1 MADEQ
6 DEMQPISK
14 QAKGGRRRAAV
25 LTSEEMSQIAS
36 KAARARWGVPKA
48 THQGVIQLGE
58 LAIDCAVLPDGTR
71 VLSERSVGR
80 ALGRVRGGAYVPK
93 GEQQRTGEPA
103 GDGGEKLPFFAS
115 AATLRPF
122 IDNDLLVAM
131 TSPIRYQHLTSNNVA
146 HGFAASTLPKVCNV
160 WLRARDAGELSK
172 PQLAVAQRA
181 EMLMRGLA
189 EVGIVAL
196 VDEATGYQEV
206 RDKKAL
212 QAILDQF
219 LQKELAAW
227 AKRFPDEF
235 YKEIFRLRG
244 WKWSTLKRPG
254 VVAAYTKDLVYARL
268 APGVMEELERRNP
281 VTDSGRRKARHH
293 QWLSDDVGHPA
304 LAQHLHAIIGFMRAS
319 DSWDGFKR
327 LVDRAYP
334 KRGSNLELELSTPPK

>member
-1 MADEQ
+1 
-6 DEMQPISK
+6 
-14 QAKGGRRRAAV
+14 
-25 LTSEEMSQIAS
+25 
-36 KAARARWGVPKA
+36 
-48 THQGVIQLGE
+48 
-58 LAIDCAVLPDGTR
+58 
-71 VLSERSVGR
+71 
-80 ALGRVRGGAYVPK
+80 
-93 GEQQRTGEPA
+93 
-103 GDGGEKLPFFAS
+103 
-115 AATLRPF
+115 
-122 IDNDLLVAM
+122 
-131 TSPIRYQHLTSNNVA
+131 
-146 HGFAASTLPKVCNV
+146 
-160 WLRARDAGELSK
+160 
-172 PQLAVAQRA
+172 
-181 EMLMRGLA
+181 MLMRGLA

-281 VTDSGRRKARHH
+281 VMDSGRRKARHH

-319 DSWDGFKR
+319 DSWEGFKR